1 MGPQSHRK
9 RQGAPPRKK
18 ACQSCTKSKV
28 RCSLDRPVCSRCRVS
43 GRACVYPALSGD
55 SDSGPAEANHTA
67 IEYQTCESFPDAS
80 VLGTPS
86 IDPLPNMPIPLAPST
101 SGSIWHS
108 PIPPHRHV
116 ETGGSDQPACSFNF
130 ADISLVPSANAGDIR
145 DRWLRPYILP
155 PLGQE
160 EIPKV
165 YHPFTLQYISR
176 VLATYPR
183 FMLKDGG
190 LPPIIHWAQITGREM
205 PRSLANCYSL
215 VRLWDQAVPG
225 SETMVIGT
233 VEREMERLAAEP
245 TSSHDFDHLSD
256 FQAYFLYSIMMYF
269 SPRNSAAVND
279 KTMITLMELAAR
291 TTSNGL
297 FCTAE
302 VAHTRPSWESWIV
315 VAAKRRTI
323 LAMYLFNSVYNVDR
337 LLPNFAADEMRGVY
351 APEDKELWSARS
363 RDWWEKTYDRYLLDW
378 EDGIFEISELWRSA
392 ETGSTE
398 RRARIER
405 WAQTLDE
412 FGMMIFG
419 VCSHLHGC

>member
-9 RQGAPPRKK
+9 GQGAPPRKK

-43 GRACVYPALSGD
+43 GRACVYPVLSGD
-55 SDSGPAEANHTA
+55 SDSGPAGA
-67 IEYQTCESFPDAS
+67 YQTTIDNPTCESYPDAS
-80 VLGTPS
+80 VIGTP

-116 ETGGSDQPACSFNF
+116 GTEGSDHSAYTFNF
-130 ADISLVPSANAGDIR
+130 ADISLFPSENAGDIR
-145 DRWLRPYILP
+145 ERWLRPYILP

-225 SETMVIGT
+225 SETMVIST
-233 VEREMERLAAEP
+233 VETEMERLASEVSRP
-245 TSSHDFDHLSD
+245 
-256 FQAYFLYSIMMYF
+256 FLHI
-269 SPRNSAAVND
+269 
-279 KTMITLMELAAR
+279 
-291 TTSNGL
+291 
-297 FCTAE
+297 
-302 VAHTRPSWESWIV
+302 
-315 VAAKRRTI
+315 
-323 LAMYLFNSVYNVDR
+323 
-337 LLPNFAADEMRGVY
+337 
-351 APEDKELWSARS
+351 
-363 RDWWEKTYDRYLLDW
+363 
-378 EDGIFEISELWRSA
+378 
-392 ETGSTE
+392 
-398 RRARIER
+398 
-405 WAQTLDE
+405 
-412 FGMMIFG
+412 
-419 VCSHLHGC
+419 